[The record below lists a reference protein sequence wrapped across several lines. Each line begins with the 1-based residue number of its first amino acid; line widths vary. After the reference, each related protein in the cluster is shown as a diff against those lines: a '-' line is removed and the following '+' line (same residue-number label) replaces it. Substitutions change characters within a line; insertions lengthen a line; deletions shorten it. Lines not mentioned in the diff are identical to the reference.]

1 MKKIQLYVTAT
12 MMLLLSSIAYSQPPD
27 RPFEGREG
35 GPPSE
40 RIEGYRK
47 MRLIE
52 VLKLSEEESVRFF
65 AKQSAHEEKMKDIM
79 DERNDVLNDMEDVL
93 DKKAQ
98 KDLPKLIDKVKELDQ
113 KVFQERQR
121 YQDDVAKLLSTDKFA
136 KFIIFERNFGK
147 QMRDAMGDFIKN
159 RRERRRGGNEE

>member
-1 MKKIQLYVTAT
+1 MNKIQLFITIA
-12 MMLLLSSIAYSQPPD
+12 MILLVSSTIYAQPPD
-27 RPFEGREG
+27 RPFDGQG

-52 VLKLSEEESVRFF
+52 VLKLNEEESVRFF
-65 AKQSAHEEKMKDIM
+65 AKQNAHEEKMKDIM

-98 KDLPKLIDKVKELDQ
+98 KDLPKLIDKIKELDQ

-121 YQDDVAKLLSTDKFA
+121 FHDEIGKFLPIEKYA
-136 KFIIFERNFGK
+136 KFIIFERNFNR
-147 QMRDAMGDFIKN
+147 QMRDAMGDFIKGK
-159 RRERRRGGNEE
+159 RERHRGGNQE